1 MPNRDD
7 IILAARSW
15 LGRPWRHQGRSSTGV
30 DCAGLV
36 VLVARSLGLAD
47 HDVSGY
53 RRTPHAGRFVAA
65 FREAMEEIRIADLKT
80 GDVILFADG
89 ISPCHVA
96 FYVAGEDQPWI
107 IHAHALRRKVV
118 EEIYTADWQKI
129 AIHAFRCY
137 GVAD

>member
-1 MPNRDD
+1 MPNSVD

-15 LGRPWRHQGRSSTGV
+15 LGRPWRHQGRSSTGI

-36 VLVARSLGLAD
+36 VMVARSLGLAD

-65 FREAMEEIRIADLKT
+65 FREAMEEIRIADLRT

-96 FYVAGEDQPWI
+96 FYVSGEPQPRI

-118 EEIYTADWQKI
+118 EEIYTVDWQKK
-129 AIHAFRCY
+129 AIHAFRFY